1 MASLV
6 KWLYFSGAMDDASL
20 PVSSGKAY
28 FWVPNS
34 TSAPATI
41 YADAAESQPLTHPI
55 TLDAAGRAEVYV
67 VADCEIVIKDAFGAQ
82 KRLSVSAE
90 GVESGQIYGTFQ
102 GTPDTLDSILL
113 NVGTQL
119 TNLTSTPAAD
129 TRVTTTVPTASP
141 VFTFNPNFRVN
152 VFKATY
158 AGAMGTLTINW
169 PVSPTLVKA
178 TWYRIFIQTGSG
190 TGTTVSFDAH
200 FTHSWGQAGSPTTL
214 AANTY
219 YTATFIVDE
228 AQANLFQVTSWWP
241 YGGTPW

>member
-6 KWLYFSGAMDDASL
+6 KWLYFSGAMDGTSL

-67 VADCEIVIKDAFGAQ
+67 VADCEIVIKDVSGAQ
-82 KRLSVSAE
+82 ERLSVSAE
-90 GVESGQIYGTFQ
+90 GTKAGPFYGTFQ
-102 GTPDTLDSILL
+102 GTPNTLDSILL
-113 NVGTQL
+113 NIGTQL
-119 TNLTSTPAAD
+119 TNLTATPTPD
-129 TRVTTTVPTASP
+129 TRVVTTVPTASP
-141 VFTFNPNFRVN
+141 VFTFNENFRVN

-158 AGAMGTLTINW
+158 ATAMGNITVNW
-169 PVSPTLVKA
+169 PTSPTLVKA
-178 TWYRIFIQTGSG
+178 TRYRFFVQMGSG
-190 TGTTVSFDAH
+190 TATQVLFPAQI
-200 FTHSWGQAGSPTTL
+200 THSWGAVGSPSTL

-219 YTATFIVDE
+219 YTAEFMVNE
-228 AQANLFQVTSWWP
+228 AETGLYQTTSWWV
-241 YGGTPW
+241 YGGSMW